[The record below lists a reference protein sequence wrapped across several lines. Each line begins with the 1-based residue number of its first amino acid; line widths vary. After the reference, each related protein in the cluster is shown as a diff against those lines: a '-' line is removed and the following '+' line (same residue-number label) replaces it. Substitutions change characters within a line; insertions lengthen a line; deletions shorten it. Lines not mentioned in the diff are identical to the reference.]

1 MRQNLPAS
9 ASKPDFS
16 RKYGFPTLNSRKNP
30 VSLVSIQNC
39 HENFDLLTARIL
51 VCHNKLIFMN
61 SITANMTL
69 KELQPQLLALSPE
82 EKTQAIQF
90 LAQSLTNFWS
100 GIQKTPGVCGG
111 DACIGQTRIP
121 VWVLVNARRLGI
133 SESELLEDYP
143 TLRAADLANAWAY
156 AEAYPDEIETAIQEN
171 EDD

>member
-1 MRQNLPAS
+1 MRKCCESFDLVIG
-9 ASKPDFS
+9 
-16 RKYGFPTLNSRKNP
+16 RIP
-30 VSLVSIQNC
+30 VSQ
-39 HENFDLLTARIL
+39 
-51 VCHNKLIFMN
+51 NKLIFMT

-69 KELQPQLLALSPE
+69 KELQPQLLALTPE
-82 EKTQAIQF
+82 EKAQAIEL
-90 LAQSLTNFWS
+90 LAQSLRKFWS

-111 DACIGQTRIP
+111 DACIRQTRIP

-143 TLRAADLANAWAY
+143 TLQAADLANAWTY

>member
-1 MRQNLPAS
+1 MVTKRR
-9 ASKPDFS
+9 FS
-16 RKYGFPTLNSRKNP
+16 
-30 VSLVSIQNC
+30 SL
-39 HENFDLLTARIL
+39 
-51 VCHNKLIFMN
+51 
-61 SITANMTL
+61 ITNMTL

-111 DACIGQTRIP
+111 DACIRQTRIP